1 MAEHQAQAQALNGV
15 SANGVS
21 DQPWYATYPKASSEP
36 AGISRQEVLQLL
48 KSNTAPGENF
58 VLIDLRR
65 SSRGRGNRAA
75 AWFADYLVEQHNT
88 NMKSLVL
95 LEGIKGWAAEKGEF
109 VQYMQ
114 EYDDSRWQ

>member
-65 SSRGRGNRAA
+65 T
-75 AWFADYLVEQHNT
+75 DYEV
-88 NMKSLVL
+88 
-95 LEGIKGWAAEKGEF
+95 
-109 VQYMQ
+109 
-114 EYDDSRWQ
+114 D

>member
-1 MAEHQAQAQALNGV
+1 MLVQARKSSHKPIVPTSSIPSTMAEHQAQAQALNGV

-65 SSRGRGNRAA
+65 T
-75 AWFADYLVEQHNT
+75 DYEV
-88 NMKSLVL
+88 
-95 LEGIKGWAAEKGEF
+95 
-109 VQYMQ
+109 
-114 EYDDSRWQ
+114 D